1 MEFIKTHDA
10 KEPRVVLGKG
20 RSTDTPRSHRSY
32 LCELG
37 GKRGEIYIV
46 GGCPMSEI
54 FTLLWGFESLS
65 SSFFKLNPHVI
76 YDPRQ
81 QH

>member
-1 MEFIKTHDA
+1 MRFIKTHDA
-10 KEPRVVLGKG
+10 KEPRVVLGKD
-20 RSTDTPRSHRSY
+20 RSSTTPQSHRSY

-37 GKRGEIYIV
+37 EKRGEIYIV
-46 GGCPMSEI
+46 RGCPLCEF
-54 FTLLWGFESLS
+54 FTHLLGFRSLL